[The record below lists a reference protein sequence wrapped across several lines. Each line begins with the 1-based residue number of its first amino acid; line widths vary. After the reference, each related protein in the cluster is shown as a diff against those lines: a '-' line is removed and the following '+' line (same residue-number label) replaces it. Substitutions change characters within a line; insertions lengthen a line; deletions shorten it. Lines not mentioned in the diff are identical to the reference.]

1 METLHRAGVK
11 PVWVDRAGR
20 IKQMHAMLRRR
31 AEGTRMYVYVYVLAY
46 VYTTNSNTLKP
57 YAAEWAR
64 LLLDE
69 PSSSVPASALPR
81 LQERWHSRLEGLR
94 SLKDDL
100 GFVNAEID
108 LYNLQVRMCVYC
120 DCVCYDSFR
129 RAQLAHTTKREN
141 PTGPLPFPPARA
153 PPTRLPRHHGRH
165 HTTISYPNH
174 RHLFLYDR
182 HRRRSCLP
190 AGRGA

>member
-108 LYNLQVRMCVYC
+108 LYNLQVRICELFC
-120 DCVCYDSFR
+120 DWLTG
-129 RAQLAHTTKREN
+129 QLISPHYTR
-141 PTGPLPFPPARA
+141 TGSLPLPAARA
-153 PPTRLPRHHGRH
+153 PPPRLPHHPRFHHASAIPHPHWRILFRLHPRH
-165 HTTISYPNH
+165 
-174 RHLFLYDR
+174 R
-182 HRRRSCLP
+182 HRRCVC